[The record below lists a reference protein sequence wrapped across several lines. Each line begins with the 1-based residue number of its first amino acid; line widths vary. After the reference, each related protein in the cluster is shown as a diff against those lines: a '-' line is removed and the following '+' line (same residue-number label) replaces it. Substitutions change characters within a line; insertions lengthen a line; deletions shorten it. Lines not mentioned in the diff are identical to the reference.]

1 MQKCRQ
7 SPALFWA
14 FSLVYGTFRRRSF
27 HRNWMCL
34 DFVDEYLVCQT
45 LYFVVLLNC
54 TSLTTITSM
63 PRTRRGCAD
72 LMVSLRASVVPDRLM
87 L

>member
-1 MQKCRQ
+1 MPPIAR
-7 SPALFWA
+7 FVRA
-14 FSLVYGTFRRRSF
+14 FSLVWGTFRRRSF
-27 HRNWMCL
+27 HSNWMCL

-54 TSLTTITSM
+54 TSLTSITSM
-63 PRTRRGCAD
+63 LRTRRGCAD
-72 LMVSLRASVVPDRLM
+72 LMVSLRVSVVPDRLM